1 MPGQLPADWVPHA
14 ELYDAR
20 GFTLV
25 ELSQAEESLGPIVG
39 YQRRLL
45 EVIGSAPRFDTCVKC
60 SRAGDLTHFSAFGGG
75 MIGGR
80 WEPSQVEKRE
90 VSAPTLRA
98 LCGKTPPASFVG
110 PFRLL
115 NYHISHLMGREPL
128 LAAKLLPVRRRR
140 RAK

>member
-1 MPGQLPADWVPHA
+1 MSA
-14 ELYDAR
+14 
-20 GFTLV
+20 LV
-25 ELSQAEESLGPIVG
+25 EMSQAEEALGPIVG

-45 EVIGSAPRFDTCVKC
+45 EVIGSAPRFDACVKC
-60 SRAGDLTHFSAFGGG
+60 NRAGDLTHFSSFEGG
-75 MIGGR
+75 MICR
-80 WEPSQVEKRE
+80 RCEPSQVEKRE

-128 LAAKLLPVRRRR
+128 LAAKLLPAHLHH
-140 RAK
+140 RAE